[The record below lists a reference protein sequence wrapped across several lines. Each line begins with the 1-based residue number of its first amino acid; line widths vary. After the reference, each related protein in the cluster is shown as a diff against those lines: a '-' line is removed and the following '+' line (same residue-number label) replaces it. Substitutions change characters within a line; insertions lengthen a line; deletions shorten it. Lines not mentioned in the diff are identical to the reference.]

1 MTDPSPIRKRIRQ
14 VMERRKIDITV
25 VWDDERA
32 LWLAEAQSLDGVG
45 YAGVYGPTAEAPTV
59 KEAILKLAEELEL

>member
-32 LWLAEAQSLDGVG
+32 LWLAEAQSLDGVFGSG
-45 YAGVYGPTAEAPTV
+45 YAGVTDPRPRPRPSR
-59 KEAILKLAEELEL
+59 KPS